1 MNHEMRIELANT
13 GLDILKKSVLLVLY
27 ELTDVLDEKS
37 PYLTGQSLGR
47 TLTQGKIRE
56 RLGIRRPKIINE
68 NVNSLIQGV
77 LLDLRTDGYA
87 RDTYGYGWAITEK
100 GVSYI
105 ER

>member
-1 MNHEMRIELANT
+1 MNHEMRIELANI

-27 ELTDVLDEKS
+27 ELTDVQDKKS
-37 PYLTGQSLGR
+37 SYPIGR
-47 TLTQGKIRE
+47 TLKQGQIRE
-56 RLGIRRPKIINE
+56 WLGIRRPKIINE
-68 NVNSLIQGV
+68 NVNSLILGV

-87 RDTYGYGWAITEK
+87 RDTSGYGWAITPE

>member
-27 ELTDVLDEKS
+27 ELTD
-37 PYLTGQSLGR
+37 PIGR
-47 TLTQGKIRE
+47 TLKLTDPIGRTLKQGKIRE
-56 RLGIRRPKIINE
+56 WLGIRRPEIINE
-68 NVNSLIQGV
+68 NVNSLILGV

-87 RDTYGYGWAITEK
+87 RDTYGSGWAITEE

-105 ER
+105 EK